1 MMMLSKI
8 IDEVSN
14 PAITN
19 RKILVVRTVVQ
30 TEVKATDLNHNQ
42 SA

>member
-1 MMMLSKI
+1 MMLSKM

-14 PAITN
+14 PAITK
-19 RKILVVRTVVQ
+19 RKILVVRTVVH
-30 TEVKATDLNHNQ
+30 TEVKSTDLNHNQ